1 MGRLADR
8 RDRDRPLDRTA
19 RPADLM
25 GRAAPHRRARSQPCP
40 AARDPRVGGRDDRW
54 GHLGADDRPPRG
66 ACERFCQTE
75 PRRLTDKAR
84 CGSIPAESPAAVR
97 EEGPMS
103 ERKVGSV
110 TYQEVGED
118 YFKQRGLRRHAGV
131 VSLWALGVGAVISG
145 EYYGWNFGLSTGGFG
160 GLLLAGVVMAVMYY
174 GLVYSI
180 AEMSP
185 ALPHTGGAYSFA
197 RSAMG
202 PWGGFLT
209 GLAENMEYV
218 ITPAVVA
225 GAMALLMQTIVT
237 GLFDIGGTFVDGKLT
252 DIAWWNSLPVW
263 MAVFYVIF
271 VWINYVGIEATMRF
285 TVTITVLSIAVLAF
299 FFLATIFSGKFD
311 SSFWTDIPKG
321 SVLAMHTLLIAAI
334 LTLFLNTG
342 LPEGAGFYGSSA
354 FPLLDGFTAIFGTG
368 KVTYLLGLLFMI
380 GLIASFFTI
389 IFAYGRN
396 TFSLSRAGYF
406 PKFLSVTHGER
417 KTPHVALIAGAIVG
431 YAVAVLV
438 YILQEKA
445 LGAKIVAALLNMAV
459 FAAVISY
466 IFQMTSFVVLRRKL
480 PNIERP
486 YRSRWGIPG
495 AVIAGALAATALVA
509 IFLNDAY
516 RPGVYGVAIYYVLG
530 VLYFAIAGRNR
541 LVLSPEEEFAL
552 TQGEQGVPGQEA
564 FVATSAEQEAILGR
578 GTGGAAPPPTS
589 PPPMSPPS
597 E

>member
-1 MGRLADR
+1 
-8 RDRDRPLDRTA
+8 
-19 RPADLM
+19 
-25 GRAAPHRRARSQPCP
+25 
-40 AARDPRVGGRDDRW
+40 
-54 GHLGADDRPPRG
+54 
-66 ACERFCQTE
+66 
-75 PRRLTDKAR
+75 
-84 CGSIPAESPAAVR
+84 
-97 EEGPMS
+97 MS

-237 GLFDIGGTFVDGKLT
+237 GLFDVGGTFVDGKLT

-271 VWINYVGIEATMRF
+271 VWINIVGIEATMRF

-299 FFLATIFSGKFD
+299 FFLAAIFSGKFD
-311 SSFWTDIPKG
+311 TGFWTNIPKDWDGESALLVGGGGPFLPFGIAGIFKALPFAIWFFLAIEEVPLAAEESMDPRRDVPKG

-552 TQGEQGVPGQEA
+552 TQGSRGIPGQEG
-564 FVATSAEQEAILGR
+564 FVTTAAEQEAILG
-578 GTGGAAPPPTS
+578 GGSASATPSTS